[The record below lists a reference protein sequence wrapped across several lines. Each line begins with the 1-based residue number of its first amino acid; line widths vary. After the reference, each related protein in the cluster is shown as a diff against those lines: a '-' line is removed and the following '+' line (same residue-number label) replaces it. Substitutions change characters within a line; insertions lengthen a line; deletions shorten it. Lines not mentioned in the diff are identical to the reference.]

1 MESFMKTYF
10 TNHTTDI
17 LGRWPRFIG
26 VILMVTLM
34 IPAIAFS
41 QPTLNLPAQGVL
53 NVSTGPTL
61 SWNATAAT
69 AYRLQVSVNS
79 DFSMPVSTF
88 DVSAPTVSK
97 TVLPVLANGTLYY
110 WHVSDNVT
118 GLSTY
123 STSRSFTT
131 NPTPVNLGT
140 AADFTILANTGIT
153 GGAGCNITGDIGVTS
168 AASTIT
174 GFSQTMHLPDNTYS
188 TSAFVTGKIYAFDYT
203 SPTPTKMTTASGDM
217 GTAYT
222 DAANRTPVPVG
233 AYLNVGSGEI
243 GGLDLGPGLY
253 KWGAPAVTISNDLTL
268 TGNSTDVWIF
278 QIAQTLG
285 MANGKQIIL
294 VGGALASNVFWQ
306 VAGQVTLTGTAA
318 MKGIILGQTGIAF
331 GANGTLTGRALAQT
345 NVTLITNTV
354 NQPSVPTGVEKG
366 STPQIFSLL
375 QNYPNP
381 FNPTTAISFTLA
393 KDGFTTLKIYDVLG
407 REVTTLVN
415 GVMKA
420 GVMNTVNFN
429 ASKLSSGVYF
439 SRLESGGN
447 VQMKKLVLL
456 K

>member
-1 MESFMKTYF
+1 MKTSY
-10 TNHTTDI
+10 TTHTTDP
-17 LGRWPRFIG
+17 LGRWPRFISL
-26 VILMVTLM
+26 ILMVTLM
-34 IPAIAFS
+34 IPAIACS
-41 QPTLNLPAQGVL
+41 QPTLNSPAQGVL

-61 SWNATAAT
+61 SWNATTAT

-79 DFSMPVSTF
+79 DFSTPVSTF

-97 TVLPVLANGTLYY
+97 AVLPVLANGTLYY

-153 GGAGCNITGDIGVTS
+153 GGAGCNITGDIGVAS

-174 GFSQTMHLPDNTYS
+174 GFSQTMYLPDNTYS

-203 SPTPTKMTTASGDM
+203 SPTPTKMTTVSGDM

-222 DAANRTPVPVG
+222 NAANRTPVPVG
-233 AYLNVGSGEI
+233 TYLNVGSGDI
-243 GGLDLGPGLY
+243 GGLNLAPGLY

-294 VGGALASNVFWQ
+294 LGGALASNIFWQ
-306 VAGQVTLTGTAA
+306 VAGQVTLIGTAA

-331 GANGTLTGRALAQT
+331 GANGTLSGRALAQT
-345 NVTLITNTV
+345 NVTLITNTIT
-354 NQPSVPTGVEKG
+354 QSSGTTGVEKG
-366 STPQIFSLL
+366 LTPEKISLL

-381 FNPTTAISFTLA
+381 FNPSTKIQYTLGNA
-393 KDGFTTLKIYDVLG
+393 GLVSLKVFDILG
-407 REVTTLVN
+407 REVASLVN
-415 GVMKA
+415 GRQEA
-420 GVMNTVNFN
+420 GSYIVPFVTN
-429 ASKLSSGVYF
+429 SLSSGVYF
-439 SRLESGGN
+439 YRLQTGSF
-447 VQMKKLVLL
+447 VSTKKLILM